1 MKIGLTQR
9 ILVHKGRA
17 YDSIEHGW
25 YQYLK
30 EHTLVTIPNIQDQ
43 DFTKLARELDVL
55 IITGGDDN
63 PLRRVVEIRIAT
75 EISKLSKPI
84 LGVCHGCFL
93 LADLLGSEI
102 TEIPNH
108 IKTEHP
114 VNYRGGLV
122 VVNSYHNLCINRLH
136 NSGVILAT
144 DMEDHCEAWVDGH
157 IAGVVWHPER
167 MDNPWLPD
175 EISNLIKI

>member
-17 YDSIEHGW
+17 YDSIEHEW

-30 EHTLVTIPNIQDQ
+30 DHTLVTIPNIQDQ
-43 DFTKLARELDVL
+43 NFLQLAQELDAL

-75 EISKLSKPI
+75 EMSKLIKPI

-102 TEIPNH
+102 TEIPDHVN
-108 IKTEHP
+108 TEHP
-114 VNYRGGLV
+114 VNYQGGLV

-136 NSGVILAT
+136 NSGVVLAT
-144 DMEDHCEAWVDGH
+144 DMHDHCEAWIDGH

-167 MDNPWLPD
+167 MDDPWLPE